1 MSDASFQL
9 QGVRDPRLAVHATGS
24 MPAWFWATN
33 GTHVLWANPVAAK
46 VFGADNSAE
55 LAARTIGPAD
65 QHRRQVAQ
73 LAARLS
79 PTGAT
84 RLERLRGF
92 GAPLGRLL
100 TCACARLTL
109 ADGVTGVLVVAI
121 ESAGRSMQLNE
132 RLVRLIDGLSKPAMA
147 FTQDGKFAGANEAAK
162 NFTFLLNDL
171 SDDGLDKARDAAI
184 SDGQSLVQMD
194 FGRIAVHRVGTGP
207 ETALVAVI
215 DAVIVPRKQAK
226 ASPPVMIPTA
236 RTIPEEKKLRASDTA
251 TKVAEKA
258 EAPFEVPT
266 PIADDAVRPA
276 VVTPPDESPAS
287 TSETLED
294 SVQIDQTAAF
304 DSGHSTIGDS
314 DRTDA
319 ESHPAIEPHVPSDT
333 SPFVARHETTEE
345 PITEYRPDIEVAT
358 DETAADAL
366 SAERPATDAP
376 RVETLNSEPET
387 AVATSHDAASDTSQ
401 QVPAPPA
408 VDMSHV
414 SATLSQMDIPP
425 VVHPRRHPLRF
436 MWQMDQDGRFSLGSD
451 EFTRLIGTRTAA
463 AFGRLWSE
471 IADVLGLD
479 PEGRVAA
486 AVATHDTWSGIIV
499 RWPADGVGTRLPVE
513 LSGLP
518 LYDRERNFVGYR
530 GFGVCRDLEGLA
542 RLAAQRRDDVLY
554 SAAPP
559 AAPPKP
565 DALAPDASPAA
576 DTQFSVVSTI
586 DTPPHTEPDP
596 AVDET
601 PKNVLPFRSPTE
613 PKTPALTPGESNA
626 FDELARRLSARLEGA
641 SEPADTVEP
650 APTPIPDVT
659 VQPEAEP
666 APATEP
672 SIAFLQPEAPPPRA
686 NAMQDSQFLER
697 LPVGVLVYRLDRLIY
712 CNRAFLNATGY
723 DSLHALSEAGGLD
736 ALFVEPGAPTVGGSF
751 ESGTP
756 VIISAA
762 KTGGRP
768 TDATLFAI
776 SWDGEPAHALMFT
789 GTHVEPSAPIAER
802 ALALP
807 NDDSSLAEELSTILD
822 TTAEGIVMFDS
833 LGRVVSCNRSAEAL
847 FGRDDSQMTALNLI
861 DLFAPESQR
870 GVLDYLESVKGTSV
884 ASLLDHGRDVL
895 GRVRDG
901 GIIPLSITMG
911 RTRPDGA
918 RFFVIFRDLSQV
930 KKNEG
935 ELVQARRQVER
946 SATAKSDILS
956 KISHEVRTPLNAIIG
971 FADVMIEERFGALGN
986 ERYVEYM
993 KDIRASGQR
1002 VMGIIDDLLDMSR
1015 IESGKMELSFTN
1027 QDLNSLVE
1035 QCVAVMQPQANRERI
1050 IIRTSLA
1057 HALPMVKADAR
1068 ALRQIALNLMGSS
1081 IHLANAGGQVIVSTA
1096 TTDFGDIVLRVRDT
1110 GPGLNDSEIAAAMAP
1125 FRTPLCDGRDNRQF
1139 HHEPL
1144 ADEGPCRSQ
1153 SREIL
1158 HQDCAAFRH
1167 TDRSCVFPTRVR
1179 SRNASLESL

>member
-24 MPAWFWATN
+24 LPAWFWATN
-33 GTHVLWANPVAAK
+33 GTRVLWANPMAAK

-55 LAARTIGPAD
+55 LAGRTIGPAD

-109 ADGVTGVLVVAI
+109 ADGVSGVLVVAV
-121 ESAGRSMQLNE
+121 ESARRSMPLNE
-132 RLVRLIDGLSKPAMA
+132 RLARLIDSLPKPAMA
-147 FTQDGKFAGANEAAK
+147 FTKDGKFAGANKAAK
-162 NFTFLLNDL
+162 DFTSLLNDL
-171 SDDGLDKARDAAI
+171 SGDGLDKARDAAI
-184 SDGQSLVQMD
+184 ADGQSLVQME
-194 FGRIAVHRVGTGP
+194 FGRVAIQRVGTGA
-207 ETALVAVI
+207 ETALIAVI
-215 DAVIVPRKQAK
+215 DAVIVPQRRTA
-226 ASPPVMIPTA
+226 ASPPVVIPVV
-236 RTIPEEKKLRASDTA
+236 RTVAEDDKAHASDTA
-251 TKVAEKA
+251 TKIAEEVRPPV
-258 EAPFEVPT
+258 EASSA
-266 PIADDAVRPA
+266 IADEVAQPA
-276 VVTPPDESPAS
+276 LVAPADESAAII
-287 TSETLED
+287 SEQLADPVHGDQAAGLELED
-294 SVQIDQTAAF
+294 SEVTAN
-304 DSGHSTIGDS
+304 
-314 DRTDA
+314 A
-319 ESHPAIEPHVPSDT
+319 EPAADYHAAVELNTADDT
-333 SPFVARHETTEE
+333 SPFVAQHETPEE
-345 PITEYRPDIEVAT
+345 SLVAHETDSPVAAAEAAPDVAPIKMSEADASAIEAVSRDPETPAVTTQKAPPDIT
-358 DETAADAL
+358 QQ
-366 SAERPATDAP
+366 
-376 RVETLNSEPET
+376 EPL
-387 AVATSHDAASDTSQ
+387 
-401 QVPAPPA
+401 PPA

-414 SATLSQMDIPP
+414 SATLSQIEIPP

-451 EFTRLIGTRTAA
+451 EFTRLIGARTAA

-499 RWPADGVGTRLPVE
+499 HWPADGVGTRLPVE

-518 LYDRERNFVGYR
+518 LYDRQRNFVGYR

-554 SAAPP
+554 SSSPP
-559 AAPPKP
+559 AAPPPKP
-565 DALAPDASPAA
+565 EASTPDTSPAA
-576 DTQFSVVSTI
+576 DVHVPAVSTN
-586 DTPPHTEPDP
+586 DTSSHTEPDP
-596 AVDET
+596 IVDET
-601 PKNVLPFRSPTE
+601 PKNVLPFRSPNE
-613 PKTPALTPGESNA
+613 PKGPTLTPGESSA

-641 SEPADTVEP
+641 SEPADVVEP
-650 APTPIPDVT
+650 APPPSLSDTS
-659 VQPEAEP
+659 VQAEAQP
-666 APATEP
+666 APAAEP
-672 SIAFLQPEAPPPRA
+672 SLAFLQPEAPPPRA
-686 NAMQDSQFLER
+686 NPMQDSQFLDR

-712 CNRAFLNATGY
+712 CNRAFLKATGY

-736 ALFVEPGAPTVGGSF
+736 ALFVEPGAPATSY
-751 ESGTP
+751 SSDNGTP

-762 KTGGRP
+762 KNGGSP
-768 TDATLFAI
+768 ADATLFAI
-776 SWDGEPAHALMFT
+776 SWDGEPAHSLMFSS
-789 GTHVEPSAPIAER
+789 THVEPNAPASER
-802 ALALP
+802 AAVLP
-807 NDDSSLAEELSTILD
+807 NEDSSLAEELSTILD

-847 FGRDDSQMTALNLI
+847 FGRDDHQMTALNLI

-870 GVLDYLESVKGTSV
+870 GVLDYLDSIKATSV

-918 RFFVIFRDLSQV
+918 RFFAIFRDLSQV

-946 SATAKSDILS
+946 SASAKSDILS

-986 ERYVEYM
+986 ERYIEYM

-1002 VMGIIDDLLDMSR
+1002 VMAIIDDLLDLSR
-1015 IESGKMELSFTN
+1015 IESGKMELSFAN

-1035 QCVAVMQPQANRERI
+1035 QCVGVMQPQANRERI

-1057 HALPMVKADAR
+1057 HALPPVKADAR
-1068 ALRQIALNLMGSS
+1068 ALRQIALNLIGNS

-1125 FRTPLCDGRDNRQF
+1125 FRTPLAMNETTDNSTMSLSLTKALVEANRAKF
-1139 HHEPL
+1139 YIKTAPHSGTLIEV
-1144 ADEGPCRSQ
+1144 
-1153 SREIL
+1153 
-1158 HQDCAAFRH
+1158 
-1167 TDRSCVFPTRVR
+1167 VF
-1179 SRNASLESL
+1179 SHASAIA

>member
-1 MSDASFQL
+1 MSGASFQL

-33 GTHVLWANPVAAK
+33 GTRVLWANPVAAK
-46 VFGADNSAE
+46 VFRAKNSAE
-55 LAARTIGPAD
+55 LAVRMIGPAD

-109 ADGVTGVLVVAI
+109 ADGTTGVLVVAV
-121 ESAGRSMQLNE
+121 ESAGPSMPLNE
-132 RLVRLIDGLSKPAMA
+132 RLARLIDSLPKPAMA
-147 FTQDGKFAGANEAAK
+147 FTQDGTFAGSNEAAK
-162 NFTFLLNDL
+162 NFTAVFNDL
-171 SDDGLDKARDAAI
+171 SGDGLDKARDAAI
-184 SDGQSLVQMD
+184 ADGQSLVQME
-194 FGRIAVHRVGTGP
+194 FGRVAVHRVGTQA
-207 ETALVAVI
+207 EMALIGVI
-215 DAVIVPRKQAK
+215 DAVIVPRRQTTA
-226 ASPPVMIPTA
+226 PPVVIPAT
-236 RTIPEEKKLRASDTA
+236 RIVPEDEKLQASDTT
-251 TKVAEKA
+251 TKVAERA
-258 EAPFEVPT
+258 EPVVET
-266 PIADDAVRPA
+266 GSPIADDITQQAIVA
-276 VVTPPDESPAS
+276 SSDESAAAICEPPVDPVHVDHAAES
-287 TSETLED
+287 DSEGNTATAN
-294 SVQIDQTAAF
+294 DQTA
-304 DSGHSTIGDS
+304 
-314 DRTDA
+314 A
-319 ESHPAIEPHVPSDT
+319 ESHPAIELWAGDSASSV
-333 SPFVARHETTEE
+333 VAQHKITEE
-345 PITEYRPDIEVAT
+345 PVAEHKPDNVAAT
-358 DETAADAL
+358 DEPAADVLPIEMSEADAPASGAL
-366 SAERPATDAP
+366 SGEADVPVITTQDAP
-376 RVETLNSEPET
+376 PN
-387 AVATSHDAASDTSQ
+387 TSQ
-401 QVPAPPA
+401 QTPMPPA
-408 VDMSHV
+408 ADMGHV
-414 SATLSQMDIPP
+414 SATLSQIDIQP
-425 VVHPRRHPLRF
+425 VVHARRHPLRF
-436 MWQMDQDGRFSLGSD
+436 MWQVDQDGRFSLGSD
-451 EFTRLIGTRTAA
+451 EFTRLIGARTAA

-471 IADVLGLD
+471 IADTLGLD

-486 AVATHDTWSGIIV
+486 AIATHDTWSGIV
-499 RWPADGVGTRLPVE
+499 VHWPADGVGTRLPVE

-518 LYDRERNFVGYR
+518 LYDRQRNFTGYR
-530 GFGVCRDLEGLA
+530 GFGVCRDLEGLD

-554 SAAPP
+554 SPSPP
-559 AAPPKP
+559 ATAPSG
-565 DALAPDASPAA
+565 ASAPDASSAA
-576 DTQFSVVSTI
+576 DAQLSLVSTN

-596 AVDET
+596 IVDET
-601 PKNVLPFRSPTE
+601 PKNVLPFRSPNE
-613 PKTPALTPGESNA
+613 PKTPTLTPGESSA

-641 SEPADTVEP
+641 SEPADVVEP
-650 APTPIPDVT
+650 APPPPPDT
-659 VQPEAEP
+659 SVQPEAEP
-666 APATEP
+666 VLATEP
-672 SIAFLQPEAPPPRA
+672 SVAFLQPEPPSPRA
-686 NAMQDSQFLER
+686 DAMQDSQFLDR

-712 CNRAFLNATGY
+712 CNRAFLDATGY

-736 ALFVEPGAPTVGGSF
+736 ALFVEPGAPATSNSS
-751 ESGTP
+751 ETGTP

-762 KTGGRP
+762 KNGGRGA
-768 TDATLFAI
+768 DATLFAI
-776 SWDGEPAHALMFT
+776 SWDGEPAHALMFS
-789 GTHVEPSAPIAER
+789 GTSVEPTPPVVEPTP
-802 ALALP
+802 ALP
-807 NDDSSLAEELSTILD
+807 TDDSTLAEELSTILD

-918 RFFVIFRDLSQV
+918 RFFAIFRDLSQM

-935 ELVQARRQVER
+935 ELVQARRQIER

-1002 VMGIIDDLLDMSR
+1002 VMAIIDDLLDLSR

-1035 QCVAVMQPQANRERI
+1035 QCVSVMQPQANRERI

-1057 HALPMVKADAR
+1057 HALPPVKADAR
-1068 ALRQIALNLMGSS
+1068 ALRQIALNLIGNS

-1110 GPGLNDSEIAAAMAP
+1110 GQGLNDSEIAAAMAP
-1125 FRTPLCDGRDNRQF
+1125 FRTPLAMDETADNSTMNLSLTKALVEANRAKF
-1139 HHEPL
+1139 YIKTAPHSGTLIEV
-1144 ADEGPCRSQ
+1144 
-1153 SREIL
+1153 
-1158 HQDCAAFRH
+1158 
-1167 TDRSCVFPTRVR
+1167 VF
-1179 SRNASLESL
+1179 SHASAIA

>member
-33 GTHVLWANPVAAK
+33 GTRVLWANPVAAK
-46 VFGADNSAE
+46 AFGADNSAE

-109 ADGVTGVLVVAI
+109 ADGVTGVLVVAV
-121 ESAGRSMQLNE
+121 ESTGRSMPLNE
-132 RLVRLIDGLSKPAMA
+132 RLARVIDSLAKPAIA
-147 FTQDGKFAGANEAAK
+147 FTQDGKFAGANAAAK
-162 NFTFLLNDL
+162 NFTSLLNDL
-171 SDDGLDKARDAAI
+171 SGDGLDKARDAAI
-184 SDGQSLVQMD
+184 ADGQSLVQME
-194 FGRIAVHRVGTGP
+194 FGRVAVQRVGTSA
-207 ETALVAVI
+207 ETALIAVI
-215 DAVIVPRKQAK
+215 DAVIVPRRQATV
-226 ASPPVMIPTA
+226 SPPIIIPA
-236 RTIPEEKKLRASDTA
+236 VRNVPEDETSHASGTT
-251 TKVAEKA
+251 TKAAEKV
-258 EAPFEVPT
+258 EAPLAPSS
-266 PIADDAVRPA
+266 PIADDIVQSAIVAPSDENATIIRETPADPVHIDQAAELDAEGNSATSNDLTAVDLHPA
-276 VVTPPDESPAS
+276 VEMY
-287 TSETLED
+287 
-294 SVQIDQTAAF
+294 AAN
-304 DSGHSTIGDS
+304 
-314 DRTDA
+314 
-319 ESHPAIEPHVPSDT
+319 DT
-333 SPFVARHETTEE
+333 SPLATQHEPTAE
-345 PITEYRPDIEVAT
+345 PTVEHKLDSVVTT
-358 DETAADAL
+358 DETAAAFV
-366 SAERPATDAP
+366 SAEIPATDAP
-376 RVETLNSEPET
+376 RAETSTSEPE
-387 AVATSHDAASDTSQ
+387 APVIDAQAGPQDKQ
-401 QVPAPPA
+401 IPPPPA
-408 VDMSHV
+408 ADMSHV
-414 SATLSQMDIPP
+414 SATLSQIEIPP

-451 EFTRLIGTRTAA
+451 EFTRLIGARTAA

-471 IADVLGLD
+471 IAEVLGLD

-486 AVATHDTWSGIIV
+486 AVATHDTWSGIV
-499 RWPADGVGTRLPVE
+499 VHWPADGVGTRLPVE

-518 LYDRERNFVGYR
+518 LYDRHRNFVGYR

-554 SAAPP
+554 SSSPP
-559 AAPPKP
+559 AAPPPKP

-576 DTQFSVVSTI
+576 DVQLPLVSAN
-586 DTPPHTEPDP
+586 DTSPQTEPDSI
-596 AVDET
+596 VDET
-601 PKNVLPFRSPTE
+601 PKNVLPFRSPND
-613 PKTPALTPGESNA
+613 PKAPALTPGESNA

-641 SEPADTVEP
+641 DEPADVIEP
-650 APTPIPDVT
+650 AALPSP
-659 VQPEAEP
+659 PEASVQMEAPP

-672 SIAFLQPEAPPPRA
+672 SLAFLQPEAPPPRA
-686 NAMQDSQFLER
+686 NPMQDSQFLDR

-736 ALFVEPGAPTVGGSF
+736 ALFVEPGAPATNDSA
-751 ESGTP
+751 ESGTS

-762 KTGGRP
+762 KNGGRP
-768 TDATLFAI
+768 AAATLFAI
-776 SWDGEPAHALMFT
+776 TWDGEPAHSLMFSS
-789 GTHVEPSAPIAER
+789 THVEPTAPVAEPVV
-802 ALALP
+802 ALT
-807 NDDSSLAEELSTILD
+807 NEDSSLAEELSTILD

-847 FGRDDSQMTALNLI
+847 FGHDDSHMTALNLI

-918 RFFVIFRDLSQV
+918 RFFAIFRDLSQA

-946 SATAKSDILS
+946 SASAKSDILS

-971 FADVMIEERFGALGN
+971 FSDVMIEERFGALGN

-1002 VMGIIDDLLDMSR
+1002 VMAIIDDLLDLSR

-1035 QCVAVMQPQANRERI
+1035 QCVGVMQPQANRERI

-1057 HALPMVKADAR
+1057 HALPPVKADAR
-1068 ALRQIALNLMGSS
+1068 ALRQIALNLIGNS

-1125 FRTPLCDGRDNRQF
+1125 FRTPLARDETSDNSTMSLSLTKALVEANRAKF
-1139 HHEPL
+1139 YIKTAPHSGTLIEV
-1144 ADEGPCRSQ
+1144 
-1153 SREIL
+1153 
-1158 HQDCAAFRH
+1158 
-1167 TDRSCVFPTRVR
+1167 VF
-1179 SRNASLESL
+1179 SHASAIA

>member
-9 QGVRDPRLAVHATGS
+9 HGVRDPRLAIHATGS
-24 MPAWFWATN
+24 LPAWFWATN
-33 GTHVLWANPVAAK
+33 GTRVLWANPVAAQ
-46 VFGADNSAE
+46 VFRAENSAE

-65 QHRRQVAQ
+65 QHRRQVTQ

-92 GAPLGRLL
+92 GAPLGQLL

-121 ESAGRSMQLNE
+121 ESAGRSMPLNA
-132 RLVRLIDGLSKPAMA
+132 RLAHLIDSVSKPAMA
-147 FTQDGKFAGANEAAK
+147 FTLDGKFAGANEAAK
-162 NFTFLLNDL
+162 NFTSLLNDL
-171 SDDGLDKARDAAI
+171 SDEGLDQAREAAI
-184 SDGQSLVQMD
+184 ADGQSLLQMD
-194 FGRIAVHRVGTGP
+194 FGRVAVHRVGSGA
-207 ETALVAVI
+207 ETALIAAI
-215 DAVIVPRKQAK
+215 DAVIVPQTQSR

-236 RTIPEEKKLRASDTA
+236 HLVSGGEQQRTSDTT
-251 TKVAEKA
+251 TKVTEQA
-258 EAPFEVPT
+258 EAPIEAASA
-266 PIADDAVRPA
+266 IADEATQPA
-276 VVTPPDESPAS
+276 IVSRPDESPAVIC
-287 TSETLED
+287 EPPAD
-294 SVQIDQTAAF
+294 HVHIDQAPAPDPEGSTATANEQAA
-304 DSGHSTIGDS
+304 
-314 DRTDA
+314 A
-319 ESHPAIEPHVPSDT
+319 EFHAGAELSAADDTPLFVAHPASEGPGVEHEPASV
-333 SPFVARHETTEE
+333 
-345 PITEYRPDIEVAT
+345 IAT
-358 DETAADAL
+358 DDPAADVIAVE
-366 SAERPATDAP
+366 SSETDAP
-376 RVETLNSEPET
+376 AAEASSREVEDPV
-387 AVATSHDAASDTSQ
+387 VATQTTPPDTSHH
-401 QVPAPPA
+401 ALEPPA

-414 SATLSQMDIPP
+414 SATLSQIDIPP

-436 MWQMDQDGRFSLGSD
+436 MWQMDQEGRFSLGSD
-451 EFTRLIGTRTAA
+451 EFTRLIGAHTAA
-463 AFGRLWSE
+463 VFGRPWRE
-471 IADVLGLD
+471 IVDVLGLD

-486 AVATHDTWSGIIV
+486 AVATHDTWSGIV
-499 RWPADGVGTRLPVE
+499 VHCPADGIGTRLPVE

-554 SAAPP
+554 SPEPQAVS
-559 AAPPKP
+559 PPKP
-565 DALAPDASPAA
+565 DALAPDAPPAA
-576 DTQFSVVSTI
+576 DTPFSVVNT
-586 DTPPHTEPDP
+586 TEPPSQTEPDS

-601 PKNVLPFRSPTE
+601 PKNVLPFRSPTD
-613 PKTPALTPGESNA
+613 PKMPTLTPGESNA

-641 SEPADTVEP
+641 SEPADVVEP
-650 APTPIPDVT
+650 ALPQTPEIP
-659 VQPEAEP
+659 VQAEAPPEAAAESSL
-666 APATEP
+666 A
-672 SIAFLQPEAPPPRA
+672 SFLQPQAPPPRA
-686 NAMQDSQFLER
+686 NATQDSQFLDR
-697 LPVGVLVYRLDRLIY
+697 LPVGVLVYRLDRLMY

-736 ALFVEPGAPTVGGSF
+736 ALFVEPGAPATGNST
-751 ESGTP
+751 ESGTA
-756 VIISAA
+756 VVISAA
-762 KTGGRP
+762 KNSGRP
-768 TDATLFAI
+768 ADATLFAI
-776 SWDGEPAHALMFT
+776 SWDGEPAHALMFSS
-789 GTHVEPSAPIAER
+789 THVEPSAPIAEP
-802 ALALP
+802 AAALP
-807 NDDSSLAEELSTILD
+807 NDDSTLAEELSTILD
-822 TTAEGIVMFDS
+822 TTAEGIVMFDG

-847 FGRDDSQMTALNLI
+847 FGRDDDQMTSLNLI

-911 RTRPDGA
+911 RTRSDGA

-946 SATAKSDILS
+946 SASAKSDILS

-986 ERYVEYM
+986 DRYVEYM

-1002 VMGIIDDLLDMSR
+1002 VMTIIDDLLDLSR

-1035 QCVAVMQPQANRERI
+1035 QCVGVMQPQANRERI

-1057 HALPMVKADAR
+1057 HALPPVKADAR
-1068 ALRQIALNLMGSS
+1068 ALRQIALNLIGSS

-1125 FRTPLCDGRDNRQF
+1125 FRTPLAMDETTDNSTMSLSLTKALVEANRAKF
-1139 HHEPL
+1139 YIKTAPHSGTLIEV
-1144 ADEGPCRSQ
+1144 
-1153 SREIL
+1153 
-1158 HQDCAAFRH
+1158 
-1167 TDRSCVFPTRVR
+1167 VF
-1179 SRNASLESL
+1179 SHASAIA

>member
-1 MSDASFQL
+1 MSDAGFQL

-33 GTHVLWANPVAAK
+33 GTRVLWANPAAAK
-46 VFGADNSAE
+46 IFGANNSAE
-55 LAARTIGPAD
+55 LAARTISPAD

-92 GAPLGRLL
+92 GAQLGRLL
-100 TCACARLTL
+100 TCACTRLTL
-109 ADGVTGVLVVAI
+109 ADGTTGILVVAV

-132 RLVRLIDGLSKPAMA
+132 RLAHLIDSIAKPAMA
-147 FTQDGKFAGANEAAK
+147 FTRDGKFAGANEAAK
-162 NFTFLLNDL
+162 SFTSLFHDL
-171 SDDGLDKARDAAI
+171 SSDGLDKARDGALC
-184 SDGQSLVQMD
+184 DGQSLVQMD
-194 FGRIAVHRVGTGP
+194 FGRVAVHRVGTGAA
-207 ETALVAVI
+207 TALVAVI
-215 DAVIVPRKQAK
+215 DAVIIPQRQTTT
-226 ASPPVMIPTA
+226 SPPIVIPAA
-236 RTIPEEKKLRASDTA
+236 RTVPEDKPRAPDTTADAVSETVTQPEHQSITEPTTEWTAASSPEDAAPA
-251 TKVAEKA
+251 TVDEMPADAIGLVQAATYDSIERA
-258 EAPFEVPT
+258 DS
-266 PIADDAVRPA
+266 ADD
-276 VVTPPDESPAS
+276 
-287 TSETLED
+287 
-294 SVQIDQTAAF
+294 QMAA
-304 DSGHSTIGDS
+304 DIHSD
-314 DRTDA
+314 
-319 ESHPAIEPHVPSDT
+319 IEPHTPTDAP
-333 SPFVARHETTEE
+333 PFVAQRAMAEE
-345 PITEYRPDIEVAT
+345 PRIEEEPVQDNVAT
-358 DETAADAL
+358 IVGPVISSTPADISETDL
-366 SAERPATDAP
+366 PGAEP
-376 RVETLNSEPET
+376 LNAEPET
-387 AVATSHDAASDTSQ
+387 PVVETPDTTPVFAQHASVPSPVDLSHI
-401 QVPAPPA
+401 
-408 VDMSHV
+408 
-414 SATLSQMDIPP
+414 SATLSQMESPP
-425 VVHPRRHPLRF
+425 TVTARRHPLRF
-436 MWQMDQDGRFSLGSD
+436 MWQMDEDSRFSLGSD
-451 EFTRLIGTRTAA
+451 EFTRLIGSRTAA
-463 AFGRLWSE
+463 VFGRLWSE
-471 IADVLGLD
+471 IAEVLGLD

-486 AVATHDTWSGIIV
+486 AVATHDTWSGIV
-499 RWPADGVGTRLPVE
+499 VHWPADGSGTRLPVE

-518 LYDRERNFVGYR
+518 LYDRQRKFTGYR
-530 GFGVCRDLEGLA
+530 GFGVCRDLEGLV

-554 SAAPP
+554 SSSPP
-559 AAPPKP
+559 TASPPK
-565 DALAPDASPAA
+565 LDASAA
-576 DTQFSVVSTI
+576 EAPLLSDTKFSVVGTH
-586 DTPPHTEPDP
+586 DTPPHTEPDL

-601 PKNVLPFRSPTE
+601 PKNVLPFRPPTE
-613 PKTPALTPGESNA
+613 PKSPTLTPGESNA

-641 SEPADTVEP
+641 NEPADVVEP
-650 APTPIPDVT
+650 APPSAEITPP
-659 VQPEAEP
+659 QAEAPP
-666 APATEP
+666 APAIEHP
-672 SIAFLQPEAPPPRA
+672 IAFLQPEAPPPRA
-686 NAMQDSQFLER
+686 NAMQDPQFLDR

-712 CNRAFLNATGY
+712 GNRAFLDATGH

-736 ALFVEPGAPTVGGSF
+736 ALFVEPGASTASSTS
-751 ESGTP
+751 ETGTP

-762 KTGGRP
+762 KNGSGKP
-768 TDATLFAI
+768 ADARLFAI

-789 GTHVEPSAPIAER
+789 GTHAEPMPTPAVE
-802 ALALP
+802 LVLVP
-807 NDDSSLAEELSTILD
+807 NDDDATLAEELSTILD

-847 FGRDDSQMTALNLI
+847 FGHDDSHMTALNLI

-935 ELVQARRQVER
+935 ELVQARRQIER

-956 KISHEVRTPLNAIIG
+956 KISHEIRTPLNAIIG
-971 FADVMIEERFGALGN
+971 FADVMIEERFGSLGN

-1002 VMGIIDDLLDMSR
+1002 VMAIIDDLLDLSQ

-1057 HALPMVKADAR
+1057 HALPTVKADAR
-1068 ALRQIALNLMGSS
+1068 ALRQIALNLIGNS

-1125 FRTPLCDGRDNRQF
+1125 FRTPLATDETTDNS
-1139 HHEPL
+1139 
-1144 ADEGPCRSQ
+1144 A
-1153 SREIL
+1153 
-1158 HQDCAAFRH
+1158 
-1167 TDRSCVFPTRVR
+1167 
-1179 SRNASLESL
+1179 ASLSLTKALVEANRAKFYIKTAPHSGTLIEIVFSHASAIA